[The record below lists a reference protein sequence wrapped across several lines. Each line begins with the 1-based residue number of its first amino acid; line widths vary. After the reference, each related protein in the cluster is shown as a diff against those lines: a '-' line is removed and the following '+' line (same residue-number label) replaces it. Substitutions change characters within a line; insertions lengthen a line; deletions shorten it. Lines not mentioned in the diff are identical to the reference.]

1 MKTAIR
7 AKVSRVRKAS
17 IAGEPRCSQCSLF
30 RMWMPT
36 TLSENHSDLL
46 DELIGSPRV
55 INRGESLFH
64 TDSMFHAFY
73 VVRSGFFKTQ
83 VLTKNGLEQV
93 TGFQMAGEILGMD
106 GVGAELHTCNA
117 TALEQSQVWLI
128 PFSKLV
134 ALSLEVKC
142 LQHHIHKLISH
153 EIVRSQDVMLL
164 LGTMDAE
171 ERLAAFLLNL
181 SRRYL
186 ARGRDPTDFCLGMT
200 REDIGLYLGLRT
212 ETVSRIFSRFKE
224 QGLISIER
232 RHIRIL
238 SVFKLSRMIDPLE
251 WRGAYNH

>member
-1 MKTAIR
+1 
-7 AKVSRVRKAS
+7 
-17 IAGEPRCSQCSLF
+17 
-30 RMWMPT
+30 
-36 TLSENHSDLL
+36 
-46 DELIGSPRV
+46 
-55 INRGESLFH
+55 
-64 TDSMFHAFY
+64 
-73 VVRSGFFKTQ
+73 
-83 VLTKNGLEQV
+83 
-93 TGFQMAGEILGMD
+93 
-106 GVGAELHTCNA
+106 
-117 TALEQSQVWLI
+117 
-128 PFSKLV
+128 
-134 ALSLEVKC
+134 
-142 LQHHIHKLISH
+142 
-153 EIVRSQDVMLL
+153 MLL

-251 WRGAYNH
+251 WRREYNH